1 MERKL
6 LSNLWFVCDK
16 CGTEYDDH
24 LDEIIPPEN
33 IQGSIEWAKTPTSD
47 ENKFDALEKARIR
60 EEYEHKKC
68 ESKG

>member
-16 CGTEYDDH
+16 CGAE
-24 LDEIIPPEN
+24 
-33 IQGSIEWAKTPTSD
+33 EWAKTPTSD